1 MSESPVG
8 RAPRFHAAPHDHEEC
23 IDAAL
28 AEAAQ
33 ICAQRGA
40 RFTLLRRRVLE
51 IVWQSHRPLGAYNIL
66 QTLSG
71 EGRSAAPPTVYR
83 ALEFLLEQGLV
94 HRIASLNAFVGCA
107 RPGHPGPGQFLICHA
122 CGCAA
127 ELNDAKVE
135 RAITRSAS
143 TLGFRV
149 QHHTVEVTGL
159 CPNCELD

>member
-1 MSESPVG
+1 MRASPDS
-8 RAPRFHAAPHDHEEC
+8 REPRFYPSPHDHEEC
-23 IDAAL
+23 IEVAL
-28 AEAAQ
+28 AEASE

-40 RFTLLRRRVLE
+40 RFTALRRRVLE
-51 IVWQSHRPLGAYNIL
+51 IVWQSHKPLGAYNIL

-107 RPGHPGPGQFLICHA
+107 HPGHRGPGQFLICRA

-135 RAITRSAS
+135 NAIARSAS
-143 TLGFRV
+143 ALGFRV

-159 CPNCELD
+159 CPNCEVD